1 MLHLDEEGSV
11 GEVVCFQAEVEA
23 VEAEELDLQPPP
35 LQRCAFNGK
44 PPRYAKFKGQFIARA
59 APTCQFCVKILES
72 HALKILKYMYNV
84 FSCPKETSKLFSLY
98 KRTQFIHNV
107 SFFLVCVHEF
117 SCRYFNTD

>member
-35 LQRCAFNGK
+35 LQRCAFNGN
-44 PPRYAKFKGQFIARA
+44 PPRYSKFKGQFIARA

-72 HALKILKYMYNV
+72 HAAQDFEVHVQCLLV
-84 FSCPKETSKLFSLY
+84 PKGDLQTLLSL
-98 KRTQFIHNV
+98 
-107 SFFLVCVHEF
+107 
-117 SCRYFNTD
+117 